1 MSMLG
6 SITQLT
12 GANVEAQRWLWRA
25 LDILESDAEEALEL
39 ARKATTAF
47 DAAGESDNAA
57 DASRLV
63 VELLDKTVSATFS
76 SGDIEGAIGLA
87 SEQLEASQQ
96 GDTLMQA
103 YAHLMWAELM
113 LALGKSSELKE
124 HASTASQTF
133 EELLGRKLFLL
144 GVFVKP
150 RAAGLE
156 GVLNFGHLQEG
167 DGLEGE
173 RLAQQALAR
182 WKDLGDKR
190 GVAAWH
196 LLSAARSV
204 SGQGVLLT
212 TNRNVMATALY
223 NLAERQ
229 RYEPNGGLTA
239 QRTAEEAE
247 GSRGISM
254 FVCASVGIGGAGCG
268 TGTATAT
275 ALTAVVKAMVVRG
288 LHADALQLIQDRVE
302 ELRGPEKKLGPN
314 GRCYRFWYIEAVT
327 MKRSALV
334 HLGSGGVAALQATEV
349 LAITQ
354 EIGNRHEEAWMLK
367 KLSEAQRPDL
377 TLGEDDDEVDFDL
390 RTANTFLEFRNMD
403 ETAGDKVSR
412 VPELP
417 PLDHPFE
424 PFLTP
429 EMVSAERRWKREAV
443 TVQGHCRLAEHEAEM
458 LLFGRLVFQL
468 GRMPQTLDTL
478 TFFGHK
484 VLNITCS
491 ERDEFSW
498 WKDGSGAPERAQQLA
513 VRSGMKQYSE
523 ALVCAQE
530 AQTIFQEL
538 GDQSGALALKCQ
550 LESEPGS
557 QWFQGEEEA
566 MKSLSQIYT
575 AMAKREAHK
584 APYRQRALEVLGDFA
599 TSVTKMDAEG
609 FEKGLTQL
617 RLYQGVDGQD
627 VAASLWG
634 ALEDPDVYK
643 WYIQASAQYF
653 QVSVDEAESMVG
665 RAPLNPMQ
673 HAISFDA
680 SLAEAASVCL
690 YLAFRLGAMG
700 YGPSFRPIQQAYR
713 QGRPYEA
720 EQGEP
725 PVALGVLRDETA
737 EEWERVA
744 LMQAHAGILDGSLQL
759 TALYSSTFT
768 QQFDDFV
775 AYQRQQLKEVQV
787 PSPTRPAEQMGAE
800 QPTAKDLLY
809 APFLPKISG
818 LDAMRFSQKDGLAI
832 RMDIERYFASCFHPV
847 LRARLFVH
855 DESE

>member
-1 MSMLG
+1 MLG
-6 SITQLT
+6 SITQLA

-47 DAAGESDNAA
+47 DSAGESDNAA

-63 VELLDKTVSATFS
+63 VSATFS

-96 GDTLMQA
+96 GDALMQA
-103 YAHLMWAELM
+103 CAHLMWAELM

-124 HASTASQTF
+124 HATTASQTF
-133 EELLGRKLFLL
+133 QELGKSGCLAKCE
-144 GVFVKP
+144 
-150 RAAGLE
+150 AALTQACI
-156 GVLNFGHLQEG
+156 QEG

-190 GVAAWH
+190 GVAVAWH

-204 SGQGVLLT
+204 SGQGSLMEPLLKSLDLY
-212 TNRNVMATALY
+212 RELRWRRLEATALY
-223 NLAERQ
+223 NLSERQ

-239 QRTAEEAE
+239 QRTAEEAVTIWRSLGNYKGE
-247 GSRGISM
+247 
-254 FVCASVGIGGAGCG
+254 
-268 TGTATAT
+268 AT

-288 LHADALQLIQDRVE
+288 LHADGLQLIQDRVE
-302 ELRGPEKKLGPN
+302 ELRGPEKK
-314 GRCYRFWYIEAVT
+314 
-327 MKRSALV
+327 SALV
-334 HLGSGGVAALQATEV
+334 HLGSGGVAALQECNANEEALALATEV

-367 KLSEAQRPDL
+367 KLSE
-377 TLGEDDDEVDFDL
+377 
-390 RTANTFLEFRNMD
+390 
-403 ETAGDKVSR
+403 
-412 VPELP
+412 
-417 PLDHPFE
+417 
-424 PFLTP
+424 
-429 EMVSAERRWKREAV
+429 
-443 TVQGHCRLAEHEAEM
+443 
-458 LLFGRLVFQL
+458 
-468 GRMPQTLDTL
+468 
-478 TFFGHK
+478 
-484 VLNITCS
+484 
-491 ERDEFSW
+491 
-498 WKDGSGAPERAQQLA
+498 

-538 GDQSGALALKCQ
+538 GDQSG
-550 LESEPGS
+550 
-557 QWFQGEEEA
+557 EEEA

-575 AMAKREAHK
+575 AKREAHK
-584 APYRQRALEVLGDFA
+584 APYRQRALEVLGEFA

-609 FEKGLTQL
+609 FEKSLTQL

-634 ALEDPDVYK
+634 ALEDPEVYK

-680 SLAEAASVCL
+680 RGFPGGGL
-690 YLAFRLGAMG
+690 YIAFRLGAMG

-759 TALYSSTFT
+759 TAMYSSTFT

-775 AYQRQQLKEVQV
+775 AYQRQQLKEVQ
-787 PSPTRPAEQMGAE
+787 
-800 QPTAKDLLY
+800 
-809 APFLPKISG
+809 
-818 LDAMRFSQKDGLAI
+818 
-832 RMDIERYFASCFHPV
+832 AS
-847 LRARLFVH
+847 
-855 DESE
+855 

>member
-133 EELLGRKLFLL
+133 EELGRSSCLAKCE
-144 GVFVKP
+144 
-150 RAAGLE
+150 AALTQACI
-156 GVLNFGHLQEG
+156 QEG

-239 QRTAEEAE
+239 QRTAEEAVTIWRSLGNYKGE
-247 GSRGISM
+247 AGISM

-302 ELRGPEKKLGPN
+302 ELRGPEKK
-314 GRCYRFWYIEAVT
+314 
-327 MKRSALV
+327 SALV
-334 HLGSGGVAALQATEV
+334 HLGSGGVAALQECNANEEALALATEV

-575 AMAKREAHK
+575 AKREAHK

-680 SLAEAASVCL
+680 RGFPGGGL

>member
-63 VELLDKTVSATFS
+63 VSATFS

-133 EELLGRKLFLL
+133 EELGRSSCLAKCE
-144 GVFVKP
+144 
-150 RAAGLE
+150 AALTQACI
-156 GVLNFGHLQEG
+156 QEG

-190 GVAAWH
+190 GVAVAWH

-204 SGQGVLLT
+204 SGQGSLMEPLLKSLDLY
-212 TNRNVMATALY
+212 RELRWRRLEATALY

-239 QRTAEEAE
+239 QRTAEEAVTIWRSLGNYKGE
-247 GSRGISM
+247 
-254 FVCASVGIGGAGCG
+254 
-268 TGTATAT
+268 AT

-302 ELRGPEKKLGPN
+302 ELRGPEKK
-314 GRCYRFWYIEAVT
+314 
-327 MKRSALV
+327 SALV
-334 HLGSGGVAALQATEV
+334 HLGSGGVAALQECNANEEALALATEV

-744 LMQAHAGILDGSLQL
+744 LMQDGQL

>member
-6 SITQLT
+6 SITQLA

-47 DAAGESDNAA
+47 DSAGESDNAA

-63 VELLDKTVSATFS
+63 VSATFS

-96 GDTLMQA
+96 GDALMQA
-103 YAHLMWAELM
+103 CAHLMWAELM

-124 HASTASQTF
+124 HATTASQTF
-133 EELLGRKLFLL
+133 QELGKSGCLAKCE
-144 GVFVKP
+144 
-150 RAAGLE
+150 AALTQACI
-156 GVLNFGHLQEG
+156 QEG

-190 GVAAWH
+190 GVAVAWH

-204 SGQGVLLT
+204 SGQGSLMEPLLKSLDLY
-212 TNRNVMATALY
+212 RELRWRRLEATALY
-223 NLAERQ
+223 NLSERQ

-239 QRTAEEAE
+239 QRTAEEAVTIWRSLGNYKGE
-247 GSRGISM
+247 
-254 FVCASVGIGGAGCG
+254 
-268 TGTATAT
+268 AT

-288 LHADALQLIQDRVE
+288 LHADGLQLIQDRVE
-302 ELRGPEKKLGPN
+302 ELRGPEKK
-314 GRCYRFWYIEAVT
+314 
-327 MKRSALV
+327 SALV
-334 HLGSGGVAALQATEV
+334 HLGSGGVAALQECNANEEALALATEV

-367 KLSEAQRPDL
+367 KLSE
-377 TLGEDDDEVDFDL
+377 
-390 RTANTFLEFRNMD
+390 
-403 ETAGDKVSR
+403 
-412 VPELP
+412 
-417 PLDHPFE
+417 
-424 PFLTP
+424 
-429 EMVSAERRWKREAV
+429 
-443 TVQGHCRLAEHEAEM
+443 
-458 LLFGRLVFQL
+458 
-468 GRMPQTLDTL
+468 
-478 TFFGHK
+478 
-484 VLNITCS
+484 
-491 ERDEFSW
+491 
-498 WKDGSGAPERAQQLA
+498 

-538 GDQSGALALKCQ
+538 GDQSG
-550 LESEPGS
+550 
-557 QWFQGEEEA
+557 EEEA

-575 AMAKREAHK
+575 AKREAHK
-584 APYRQRALEVLGDFA
+584 APYRQRALEVLGEFA

-609 FEKGLTQL
+609 FEKSLTQL

-634 ALEDPDVYK
+634 ALEDPEVYK

-680 SLAEAASVCL
+680 RGFPGGGL
-690 YLAFRLGAMG
+690 YIAFRLGAMG

-759 TALYSSTFT
+759 TAMYSSTFT

-775 AYQRQQLKEVQV
+775 AYQRQQLKEVQ
-787 PSPTRPAEQMGAE
+787 
-800 QPTAKDLLY
+800 
-809 APFLPKISG
+809 
-818 LDAMRFSQKDGLAI
+818 
-832 RMDIERYFASCFHPV
+832 AS
-847 LRARLFVH
+847 
-855 DESE
+855 